1 MPSAVISLRCST
13 NCAVLYTPSASLDV
27 NPTIDVPVFSI
38 SLGTF
43 ALIVIYFDVRA

>member
-13 NCAVLYTPSASLDV
+13 NGTVLYAPSASLDV
-27 NPTIDVPVFSI
+27 NPTVDIPVFGI

-43 ALIVIYFDVRA
+43 AFVVIYFDVRA